1 MPPQLPY
8 IRRMQPNAATHIPAE
23 ATPAC
28 AALTVYY
35 DGSCPV
41 CSREIGVYRRQAGA
55 EQCVWVDASS
65 CPETAL
71 GAGLSRETALAR
83 FHVRR
88 ADGVLVDGMRG
99 FTVLWRA
106 LPRFAWVGRIAAIG
120 PIPRWLDAAYS
131 VFLRVRPLWQAAR
144 PISTSKERP

>member
-1 MPPQLPY
+1 ME
-8 IRRMQPNAATHIPAE
+8 INASINTAPG
-23 ATPAC
+23 ATPTA

-35 DGSCPV
+35 DGACPV
-41 CSREIGVYRRQAGA
+41 CSREIAVYCRQVGA

-65 CPETAL
+65 CPDSAL
-71 GAGLSRETALAR
+71 GAGLSRDRALAR

-106 LPRFAWVGRIAAIG
+106 LPRFAWAGRIAAIR

-131 VFLRVRPLWQAAR
+131 VFLRARPLWQGAR
-144 PISTSKERP
+144 SVSTSKERS

>member
-1 MPPQLPY
+1 
-8 IRRMQPNAATHIPAE
+8 MQPNKSLDLVCAPTRAD
-23 ATPAC
+23 
-28 AALTVYY
+28 AALTVYF
-35 DGSCPV
+35 DGACPV
-41 CSREIGVYRRQAGA
+41 CSREIAVYRRQAGA

-71 GAGLSRETALAR
+71 GAGLSRASALAR

-106 LPRFAWVGRIAAIG
+106 LPRFAWAGRIASIG
-120 PIPRWLDAAYS
+120 PLPLLLDAAYRL
-131 VFLRVRPLWQAAR
+131 FLQVRPLWQGAR
-144 PISTSKERP
+144 TTPVSKEQP

>member
-1 MPPQLPY
+1 ME
-8 IRRMQPNAATHIPAE
+8 INASINTAPG
-23 ATPAC
+23 ATPTA

-35 DGSCPV
+35 DGACPV
-41 CSREIGVYRRQAGA
+41 CSREIAVYRRQVGA

-65 CPETAL
+65 CPESAL
-71 GAGLSRETALAR
+71 GDGLSRDRALAR

-106 LPRFAWVGRIAAIG
+106 LPRFAWAGRIAAIG

-131 VFLRVRPLWQAAR
+131 VFLRARPLWQGAR
-144 PISTSKERP
+144 SVSTSKERS